1 MNALRYLAY
10 KPELRWLSKSLG
22 VSDLLRKW
30 YCQRARPQGDI
41 LTLQV
46 ADREGRFRVHSDQ
59 EFRFLEA
66 MAIYERQVLER
77 LLGIAQRGDVFY
89 DVGAHTGLYSVLIG
103 KTLGAEG
110 VIVAFEPERENYAH
124 LMENLELNQLTVVRA
139 IQKALGDHSGNATL
153 YLGKVGNLSLV
164 PPDAADM
171 QAETIELVNGDSF
184 VQGNR
189 LPVPRLVKIDVEGYE
204 YAVLQGLRQTLSDPC
219 CELICCEIHPTLLPA
234 GIAPQE
240 VLALI
245 QSLGFSTIEIISG
258 WRVFHAICQRIS
270 H

>member
-22 VSDLLRKW
+22 ISELLRKW
-30 YCQRARPQGDI
+30 YCHWARPQGDI
-41 LTLQV
+41 LSLRV
-46 ADREGRFRVHSDQ
+46 AGMEGRFRVHTDH

-89 DVGAHTGLYSVLIG
+89 DIGANTGLYSVLLG
-103 KTLGAEG
+103 KALGAEG
-110 VIVAFEPERENYAH
+110 VILAFEPDRETYAH
-124 LMENLELNQLTVVRA
+124 LVENLELNQLKTVHAVR
-139 IQKALGDHSGNATL
+139 KALGDHSGEATL
-153 YLGKVGNLSLV
+153 YLGKVGNLSMV

-171 QAETIELVNGDSF
+171 QAETIELVNGDRF

-189 LPVPRLVKIDVEGYE
+189 LPAPRLVKIDVEGYE

-219 CELICCEIHPTLLPA
+219 CELICCEVHPTMLPA
-234 GIAPQE
+234 GVAPKE

-245 QSLGFSTIEIISG
+245 ESFGFTAIDTISG